1 MRPGST
7 AAVASAECSLF
18 LRART
23 EIEIDIMGGVP
34 IRAFESEV
42 LAALLGALSDIGLD
56 VSEDK
61 REQRIDHGGR
71 TWQPDAVFTVNGQ
84 QIVIEVKA
92 AVTDREASQ
101 LVSYARALPFPMLV
115 ASRRIADGARKR
127 LKQEGVGYY
136 DGRGRLRLALPGI
149 LVDTDAPPIES
160 VDKPPAAFE
169 GEVVREVAIVLLDAP
184 NSHHGP
190 RSVARTIGRAPSA
203 VSAALDRL
211 RANDLLTSANEPV
224 IPELFWELAGVWRRA
239 AQPLAGLPEPGRGSQ
254 NALLQL
260 GLDEE
265 VGLGTDRHACG
276 EGMGDA
282 HGRQSRLPSG
292 LLRADDHCLPACGCA
307 VRPRQRGRRSGMH
320 GRHRTRTV
328 CLPREGRSSRRAL
341 EGGEPYRRRARHCP
355 RRGAGSGDPREVEPA
370 GGDYPCL
377 VARSRTTLFFS
388 KTTTV
393 GESSHISIRFAAFRS
408 TPLDPRRRPGRQR
421 ACRAITP
428 RDK

>member
-7 AAVASAECSLF
+7 AAVAPAQCSLF

-23 EIEIDIMGGVP
+23 EIEIDIMAGVP

-42 LAALLGALSDIGLD
+42 LTALLGALSDIGLD

-84 QIVIEVKA
+84 QVVIEVKA

-160 VDKPPAAFE
+160 VDQPPAAFE

-184 NSHHGP
+184 NSPHGP

-224 IPELFWELAGVWRRA
+224 IPELFWELAAVWRRA

-254 NALLQL
+254 DALLQL
-260 GLDEE
+260 GLHEE
-265 VGLGTDRHACG
+265 VGWALTDTLAARAWGMPMVVSPGYPPDFYVPTIIAFQRAIAQFGRAKGAEDRACTV
-276 EGMGDA
+276 A
-282 HGRQSRLPSG
+282 IAPVPFV
-292 LLRADDHCLPACGCA
+292 C
-307 VRPRQRGRRSGMH
+307 RGR
-320 GRHRTRTV
+320 
-328 CLPREGRSSRRAL
+328 E
-341 EGGEPYRRRARHCP
+341 
-355 RRGAGSGDPREVEPA
+355 D
-370 GGDYPCL
+370 
-377 VARSRTTLFFS
+377 
-388 KTTTV
+388 
-393 GESSHISIRFAAFRS
+393 
-408 TPLDPRRRPGRQR
+408 RPGEQWKVANHIVVALDIVQDEARGR
-421 ACRAITP
+421 EILERWSPPEGIT
-428 RDK
+428 RVW

>member
-1 MRPGST
+1 
-7 AAVASAECSLF
+7 

-42 LAALLGALSDIGLD
+42 LTALLGALSDIGLD

-84 QIVIEVKA
+84 QVVIEVKA

-160 VDKPPAAFE
+160 VDQPPAAFE

-211 RANDLLTSANEPV
+211 RANALLTSANEPV

-265 VGLGTDRHACG
+265 VGWALTDTLAARAWGMPMVVSPGYPPDFYVPTIIAFQRAVAQFGRAKGAEDRACTV
-276 EGMGDA
+276 A
-282 HGRQSRLPSG
+282 IAPVPFV
-292 LLRADDHCLPACGCA
+292 C
-307 VRPRQRGRRSGMH
+307 RGR
-320 GRHRTRTV
+320 
-328 CLPREGRSSRRAL
+328 E
-341 EGGEPYRRRARHCP
+341 
-355 RRGAGSGDPREVEPA
+355 D
-370 GGDYPCL
+370 
-377 VARSRTTLFFS
+377 
-388 KTTTV
+388 
-393 GESSHISIRFAAFRS
+393 
-408 TPLDPRRRPGRQR
+408 RPGEHWKVANHIVVALDIVQDEARGR
-421 ACRAITP
+421 EILERWSPPEGIARVW
-428 RDK
+428 